1 VAHAVLIEFAANRW
15 PHRSDAANIQ
25 RKLAAKETM
34 MRIVWPYAVALALC
48 LGGATTTLAE
58 TEAEFDGYC
67 TMGLALG
74 KEIKTDCS
82 INAVIDGK
90 TYCFGNEDAKTVFL
104 KKPEQFLDQ
113 AAVFYMSKKQAQ

>member
-1 VAHAVLIEFAANRW
+1 
-15 PHRSDAANIQ
+15 
-25 RKLAAKETM
+25 M
-34 MRIVWPYAVALALC
+34 MRVGLLSAVAIAIVF
-48 LGGATTTLAE
+48 GSAATALAE
-58 TEAEFDGYC
+58 PEGEFDGLC

-82 INAVIDGK
+82 INAMLDGK
-90 TYCFGNEDAKTVFL
+90 TYCFGNEEAKIVFL

>member
-1 VAHAVLIEFAANRW
+1 
-15 PHRSDAANIQ
+15 
-25 RKLAAKETM
+25 
-34 MRIVWPYAVALALC
+34 MRIVWPYALAVALWF
-48 LGGATTTLAE
+48 GGVAATLAE
-58 TEAEFDGYC
+58 TTGEFDGYC

-82 INAVIDGK
+82 INAMIDGK

-113 AAVFYMSKKQAQ
+113 AAVFYMSKKQAE

>member
-1 VAHAVLIEFAANRW
+1 
-15 PHRSDAANIQ
+15 
-25 RKLAAKETM
+25 
-34 MRIVWPYAVALALC
+34 MRLGPLSAVAIAIVF
-48 LGGATTTLAE
+48 GSAMGALAE
-58 TEAEFDGYC
+58 AEGEFDGYC

-82 INAVIDGK
+82 INAMIDGK
-90 TYCFGNEDAKTVFL
+90 TYCFGNEEAKTVFL